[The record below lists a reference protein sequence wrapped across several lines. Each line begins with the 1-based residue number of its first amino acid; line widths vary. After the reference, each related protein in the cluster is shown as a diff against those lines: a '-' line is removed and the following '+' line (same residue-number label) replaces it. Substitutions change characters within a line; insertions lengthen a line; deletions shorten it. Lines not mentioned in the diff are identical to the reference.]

1 MADSRQRK
9 KTQAEIEN
17 DENIRKE
24 NLKKL
29 LIKMREDIIKE
40 AKNEIR
46 KFKEGEKKQIVES
59 VLDDGDLSFVD
70 LSEDISLKQLSAH
83 RDTLIKIDEALRK
96 LKEDTYGTCED
107 CGDEISVER
116 IKIIPFATYCR
127 DCQEK
132 KEIFDKIKQSE
143 DIH

>member
-9 KTQAEIEN
+9 KTEAETKN

-96 LKEDTYGTCED
+96 LKEGTYGMCED

-143 DIH
+143 DMH

>member
-1 MADSRQRK
+1 MAQLK

-46 KFKEGEKKQIVES
+46 KFKEGEKKQMVES

-96 LKEDTYGTCED
+96 LKEGTYGMCED

-143 DIH
+143 DMH